1 MQNRV
6 TEILGTRYPLIQA
19 PMNWLTDARLVAAV
33 TNAGGLGT
41 FGPNAG
47 RDSLKQNGMEIMEH
61 QIKMAQE
68 LTNGPIAMT
77 LGLNP
82 QGEDQSYAQQVLE
95 RSLALGIRYFL
106 VGGEPDETI
115 YHEVK
120 AADATLIARSYN
132 PTPAEAQRQVE
143 LGADLIV
150 ATGYDEGGVIPTH
163 GNGTFTTVP
172 RIADAVSIPVLAA
185 GGINDD
191 RGVRAAMSLGAE
203 GVFVGSRFLV
213 TQEARTA
220 PVTKQK
226 IMASTAE
233 DLLLVA
239 PNKRSLRNR
248 LMEELATQ
256 FREGDHTTFRKT
268 LELGGVRPA
277 MLHGELEAGEVTV
290 NTGLDLIQT
299 EPTVA
304 ELINELMQDF
314 H

>member
-1 MQNRV
+1 MHNRV
-6 TEILGTRYPLIQA
+6 TDILQTKYPLIQA

-33 TNAGGLGT
+33 ANAGGLGT

-47 RDSLKQNGMEIMEH
+47 RDSLAQEGMQIMEK
-61 QIKMAQE
+61 QIKLAQAQ
-68 LTNGPIAMT
+68 TNGSIAMT

-82 QGEDQSYAQQVLE
+82 QGEDQSYAQRVLE
-95 RSLALGIRYFL
+95 RSLALGIRFFL
-106 VGGEPDETI
+106 VGGEPDEAI
-115 YHEVK
+115 YRQVK
-120 AADATLIARSYN
+120 AVGAILIARSYN
-132 PTPAEAQRQVE
+132 PTPDEARRQVE

-185 GGINDD
+185 GGINDV
-191 RGVRAAMSLGAE
+191 RGVRAAMALGAE

-226 IMASTAE
+226 IMKSTAE

-239 PNKRSLRNR
+239 PNQRSLSNER
-248 LMEELATQ
+248 MKELARR
-256 FREGDHTTFRKT
+256 FKAGDQTTFHQTR
-268 LELGGVRPA
+268 EMGGVRPA
-277 MLHGELEAGEVTV
+277 MLHGKLKEGEISV

-304 ELINELMQDF
+304 ELVAELMQDF
-314 H
+314 N